1 MEYLIIVI
9 ANILIGGMIGMTGI
23 AGFLLPMLYSGF
35 LGMSTMQGLALS
47 FFAFLISG
55 VLGAYNYY
63 RAKNLDLKLAVWIS
77 IGSFIGAIGGVRLNL
92 LIEEGMVKK
101 ILYLV
106 VLLSGLSIL
115 LRKEPGEEKEKDQT
129 EQKIP
134 PVFWLIF
141 GAVTGLI
148 CALSG
153 AGGPILVMPLLVVLK
168 VPVRT
173 AVGIA
178 LFDSIFIA
186 IPSSIGYAMGCRMQH
201 LILLLPLSL
210 LSHGIVVWAGSRNSE
225 LIRPDILKKGGA
237 VFSVLLAIFKL
248 IIG

>member
-9 ANILIGGMIGMTGI
+9 ANILIGGMIGLTGI

-168 VPVRT
+168 APVRT

-186 IPSSIGYAMGCRMQH
+186 IPSSIGYAMGCRMQD

-210 LSHGIVVWAGSRNSE
+210 ISHGISGEAAAEISE
-225 LIRPDILKKGGA
+225 LIRPDILKKGVA

>member
-9 ANILIGGMIGMTGI
+9 ANILIGGMIGLTGI

-106 VLLSGLSIL
+106 VLLSGISIL
-115 LRKEPGEEKEKDQT
+115 LRKEVSEEKEKDQS

-148 CALSG
+148 CAISG

-186 IPSSIGYAMGCRMQH
+186 IPSSIGYAMGCRIQD

-210 LSHGIVVWAGSRNSE
+210 ISHGIGVWAGSRNPA
-225 LIRPDILKKGGA
+225 LIRPDILKKGVA

-248 IIG
+248 ITG